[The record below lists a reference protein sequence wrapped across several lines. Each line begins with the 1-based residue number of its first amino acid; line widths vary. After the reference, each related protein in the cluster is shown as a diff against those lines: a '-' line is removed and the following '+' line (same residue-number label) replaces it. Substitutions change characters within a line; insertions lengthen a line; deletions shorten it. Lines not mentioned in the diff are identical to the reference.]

1 MWMSMRLFANSSNS
15 ESNHKVQSIKSM
27 DRKKY
32 NKEIQIALV
41 AILGVV
47 VLYYGMH
54 FLKGLSISTG
64 STYYVKF
71 NDISGLSNSCPVYAN
86 GFKVGVVRDIIYDYK
101 DHENIMALLE
111 IKDEMRMPKG
121 TKANIVSDFLGNIK
135 LELKLG
141 DKISGFLE
149 PEDTIEGGQDMG
161 ALAKAGEMIPQ
172 VQSLLPKLDSILVS
186 VNALLADPAIAR
198 SLHNIDPITGS
209 LTSTSRELNRLTV
222 SLNRQMP
229 QMLENADGMLA
240 NANNLTRNLSELN
253 LAATMQKV
261 DNTLRNVEQM
271 TAKLNSNDGTLGLLM
286 RDPELYNN
294 LNATMIHADSLMIDL
309 RQHPKRYVH
318 FSVFGKKDK

>member
-1 MWMSMRLFANSSNS
+1 M
-15 ESNHKVQSIKSM
+15 
-27 DRKKY
+27 KKY
-32 NKEIQIALV
+32 NKEIQIAVV

-47 VLYYGMH
+47 VLYYGMN
-54 FLKGLSISTG
+54 FLKGLTISTE
-64 STYYVKF
+64 SNYYVKF

-86 GFKVGVVRDIIYDYK
+86 GYKVGVVENIIYDF
-101 DHENIMALLE
+101 DNPGNILAVLE
-111 IKDEMRMPKG
+111 IKDEMRVPKG
-121 TKANIVSDFLGNIK
+121 TTADIVSDFLGNIK

-141 DKISGFLE
+141 DRAVGFLE
-149 PEDTIEGGQDMG
+149 PEDTIDGGQDKG
-161 ALAKAGEMIPQ
+161 ALSKAAEMIPQ
-172 VQSLLPKLDSILVS
+172 VQALLPKLDSILVS
-186 VNALLADPAIAR
+186 VNALLADPAIAN
-198 SLHNIDPITGS
+198 SLHNIDQITGS

-222 SLNRQMP
+222 SLNQQMP

-240 NANNLTRNLSELN
+240 NANNFSRQLSEID

>member
-1 MWMSMRLFANSSNS
+1 M
-15 ESNHKVQSIKSM
+15 
-27 DRKKY
+27 KKY

-41 AILGVV
+41 AILGVI
-47 VLYYGMH
+47 VLYYGMN
-54 FLKGLSISTG
+54 FLKGLTISTE
-64 STYYVKF
+64 SNYYVKF

-86 GFKVGVVRDIIYDYK
+86 GFKVGVVEEVIYDY
-101 DHENIMALLE
+101 DNQENIVAVLGLNR
-111 IKDEMRMPKG
+111 EMRVPKG
-121 TKANIVSDFLGNIK
+121 TKADIVSDFLGNIK

-141 DKISGFLE
+141 DRMAGVLA
-149 PEDTIEGGQDMG
+149 PGDTIDG
-161 ALAKAGEMIPQ
+161 ALDKGALGKAAEIIPQ
-172 VQSLLPKLDSILVS
+172 VQALMPKLDSILVS
-186 VNALLADPAIAR
+186 VNALLADPAIAN
-198 SLHNIDPITGS
+198 SLHNIDQITGS
-209 LTSTSRELNRLTV
+209 LTSTSRELNRLTA
-222 SLNRQMP
+222 SLNHQMP
-229 QMLENADGMLA
+229 QMLENADGVLA
-240 NANNLTRNLSELN
+240 NANNFSRQLSELD

>member
-1 MWMSMRLFANSSNS
+1 M
-15 ESNHKVQSIKSM
+15 
-27 DRKKY
+27 KKY

-47 VLYYGMH
+47 VLYYGMQ
-54 FLKGLSISTG
+54 FLKGLTISSG
-64 STYYVKF
+64 SNYYVTF

-86 GFKVGVVRDIIYDYK
+86 GYKVGVVEDIIYDYENQ
-101 DHENIMALLE
+101 ENIVAVLG
-111 IKDEMRMPKG
+111 INDEMRVPQG
-121 TKANIVSDFLGNIK
+121 TTADIVSDFLGNIR

-141 DKISGFLE
+141 DRTAGFLQ
-149 PEDTIEGGQDMG
+149 PDDTIKGGQDKG
-161 ALAKAGEMIPQ
+161 ALSKAAEMIPQ

-186 VNALLADPAIAR
+186 VNALLADPAIAN
-198 SLHNIDPITGS
+198 SLHNIDQITGS
-209 LTSTSRELNRLTV
+209 LTSTSRELNRLTA
-222 SLNRQMP
+222 SLNSQMP

-240 NANNLTRNLSELN
+240 NANNLTKNLNELD

-286 RDPELYNN
+286 RDPELYNH

-309 RQHPKRYVH
+309 KQHPKRYVH